1 MPSQI
6 CNWPKTS
13 KVALFAIRKTFPLIF
28 LCSKLIFHFYKS
40 IQKMKKQ
47 MTLIHKEISHTFGIF
62 PRKPSNTL
70 IIYTKKN
77 HIYQMRHN
85 NIFFILIKSKSLLSF
100 PLFSSSIFIFLF
112 FNILLHYYQSK
123 LILIYIS
130 CQ

>member
-1 MPSQI
+1 
-6 CNWPKTS
+6 
-13 KVALFAIRKTFPLIF
+13 
-28 LCSKLIFHFYKS
+28 
-40 IQKMKKQ
+40 
-47 MTLIHKEISHTFGIF
+47 
-62 PRKPSNTL
+62 
-70 IIYTKKN
+70 
-77 HIYQMRHN
+77 MRHN